1 MTTQLYFPKM
11 HPETNLYVQVH
22 ELPQNHCCDERGKQI
37 VFMIAYILY
46 NNIQLLQICVYLYNM
61 YIYICVT
68 YALYIIYILYIS
80 VYILITYYIYA
91 IYIIDR

>member
-11 HPETNLYVQVH
+11 HPETNLYIQLH
-22 ELPQNHCCDERGKQI
+22 ELPQNHCCNEQESRI

-46 NNIQLLQICVYLYNM
+46 NNIQLLPICVYLYNM
-61 YIYICVT
+61 YIYVT

-80 VYILITYYIYA
+80 VYLLITYYIYA
-91 IYIIDR
+91 IL